1 MDEDIAKLGAL
12 TRDENGYIDFE
23 YVIKIYE
30 ISSYYAKTAFSQ
42 KKKGYLEQRR
52 KVKNDTDKYK
62 EIVMQMT
69 NEEEMIIQ
77 DKLQEIARKAGI
89 TDEEFQRNAMYHA
102 QDQTKNVRI
111 MHMQKEIQSSG
122 KHKVLSREKAIE
134 TFKAQQ
140 EVQMQQMEKMMSD
153 PSIHSMTNQMTESDQ
168 MQLMMVAMIEQCRS

>member
-52 KVKNDTDKYK
+52 KVKNNTDKYR
-62 EIVMQMT
+62 EIVKQMT

-77 DKLQEIARKAGI
+77 DKL
-89 TDEEFQRNAMYHA
+89 
-102 QDQTKNVRI
+102 
-111 MHMQKEIQSSG
+111 
-122 KHKVLSREKAIE
+122 
-134 TFKAQQ
+134 
-140 EVQMQQMEKMMSD
+140 
-153 PSIHSMTNQMTESDQ
+153 
-168 MQLMMVAMIEQCRS
+168 